1 MSILGDMA
9 SCDIKPPFASINPR
23 SELDVVLGRVI
34 TGRLTVWIVRLAV
47 VAIRVL
53 LIRLIPALVNVA
65 IRVLLIRLIPALVV
79 VDVVAKLRGWGAL
92 VVPGITKLL
101 E

>member
-1 MSILGDMA
+1 MSTLGDMA

-23 SELDVVLGRVI
+23 SELDVVLGLVI
-34 TGRLTVWIVRLAV
+34 TGVARLTVWIVRLAV

-53 LIRLIPALVNVA
+53 LIRHIPALWRNARVVVDAVA
-65 IRVLLIRLIPALVV
+65 ELRGCALVV
-79 VDVVAKLRGWGAL
+79 T
-92 VVPGITKLL
+92 GITKLL

>member
-1 MSILGDMA
+1 MA

-34 TGRLTVWIVRLAV
+34 TGVARLTVWIVRLAV

>member
-1 MSILGDMA
+1 MA

-34 TGRLTVWIVRLAV
+34 TGVAHLTVWIVRLAV
-47 VAIRVL
+47 
-53 LIRLIPALVNVA
+53 VA